1 MATVFL
7 NVCTIYVSTV
17 LHIGTSIFRTMCDEY
32 QQESGVYAIAS
43 SPMSG
48 SQITSVADI
57 SITKSYQTLPSFSTG
72 GSQEADILSESVK
85 QIFTSGNHGLD
96 MIKDYHSMVSQTLRK
111 KSTILAKKFFFK
123 KTRKFNVGF
132 LQLVDDLQN
141 GATLSASYKLK
152 IKIKIKEKE
161 KEKESPV

>member
-1 MATVFL
+1 MAMVFL

-96 MIKDYHSMVSQTLRK
+96 MIKDYHSMVSQNLRK
-111 KSTILAKKFFFK
+111 KVQF
-123 KTRKFNVGF
+123 
-132 LQLVDDLQN
+132 
-141 GATLSASYKLK
+141 
-152 IKIKIKEKE
+152 
-161 KEKESPV
+161 